1 MDEVFKALA
10 DPTRRLILDEL
21 SERDEQTF
29 YELCVRLAM
38 NHQITM
44 SRQGIA
50 KHIAILEDAGLV
62 SSHQKGRYKVLRFH
76 DAPVKQIYNR
86 WVKKIINEKENG

>member
-21 SERDEQTF
+21 SKRNHQTL

-38 NHQITM
+38 KHKVTM
-44 SRQGIA
+44 SRQGIT
-50 KHIAILEDAGLV
+50 KHLAVLEEAGLV
-62 SSHQKGRYKVLRFH
+62 TSQRSGKYKALVFDEGPIR
-76 DAPVKQIYNR
+76 KIYER
-86 WVKKIINEKENG
+86 WVKKIIQ